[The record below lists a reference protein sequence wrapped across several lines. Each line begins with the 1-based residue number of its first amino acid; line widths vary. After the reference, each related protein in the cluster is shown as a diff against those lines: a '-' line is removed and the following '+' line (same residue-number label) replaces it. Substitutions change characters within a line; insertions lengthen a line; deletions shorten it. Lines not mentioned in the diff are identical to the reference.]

1 MNRIALTPLRR
12 CLALALSAATTAL
25 ALASCAATPPPQPP
39 ETDGPEPTE
48 DRDDG
53 VTIHTVAEAVSG
65 SCTTASVKGLS
76 QQIIAEGQCILPDAY
91 AEVPASANISFGQ
104 NVFPFLEKPARDA
117 LVKALESNSSKKM
130 SVNSMLRTV
139 AQQYLLYRWYKL
151 GKCGIGLA
159 AKPGNSNH
167 ETGLAMDINE
177 YSTWKT
183 ALKTAGF
190 SWYGSGDAVHFDYTG
205 KGAVSYKGIDVEA
218 FQRLWNRNHPED
230 LIDADGIWGPQTEA
244 RMKKAPAAGFEK
256 GPDCNADPDPEDPVD
271 PDPEVDPDPKAC
283 GSYPEG
289 TFTCA
294 PDGNSRGKCTSGALS
309 TEACSNGCLIQTGD
323 DVCMGT
329 TATWSCD
336 GTWGTKKAEN
346 GDYYITAFG
355 CWKDANGGLHQDP
368 GDNCIP
374 ACLSQ
379 AKAAGLCAN
388 MTGPTCESTV
398 NWYAA
403 DAGRF
408 GCLARL
414 RVTNPKNGK
423 SVVVVAL
430 DYGPNCSIEKQV
442 SHAAL
447 DLSYPANNYLFGS
460 EQGIVDKS
468 KVHVVEVDPSTP
480 LGPVTP

>member
-1 MNRIALTPLRR
+1 MNRPARTHW
-12 CLALALSAATTAL
+12 LALALTAAAAPI
-25 ALASCAATPPPQPP
+25 ALASCAASPPQV
-39 ETDGPEPTE
+39 EEADGPEPTE

-53 VTIHTVAEAVSG
+53 VTLKTVGDAVS
-65 SCTTASVKGLS
+65 STCTTSSVKGLS
-76 QQIIAEGQCILPDAY
+76 LQIIAEAQCILPDSY
-91 AEVPASANISFGQ
+91 AAVPDRANLSFGA
-104 NVFPFLEKPARDA
+104 NVFGFLEAPARDA
-117 LVKALESNSSKKM
+117 LVKALDANPGKTM

-139 AQQYLLYRWYKL
+139 AQQYLLYRWYQL

-183 ALKTAGF
+183 PLANVGF
-190 SWYGSGDAVHFDYTG
+190 KWYGSGDKVHFDYAG
-205 KGAVSYKGIDVEA
+205 KGAVSYKGVDVEA

-230 LIDADGIWGPQTEA
+230 LIDADGVWGPQTEA
-244 RMKKAPAAGFEK
+244 RMKKAPPDGFAL
-256 GPDCNADPDPEDPVD
+256 GADCNNEPPDPDVD
-271 PDPEVDPDPKAC
+271 PDPGTDPDPQAC
-283 GSYPEG
+283 GSYTEG
-289 TFTCA
+289 VYSCA
-294 PDGNSRGKCTSGALS
+294 PDGNARGTCSGGAAKLE
-309 TEACSNGCLIQTGD
+309 TCDRGCLIKDGAD

-329 TATWSCD
+329 TATWSCS
-336 GTWGTKKAEN
+336 GTWGTQKAEN
-346 GDYYITAFG
+346 GDYYATAFG
-355 CWKDANGGLHQDP
+355 CWKDANGVQHQDP

-379 AKAAGLCAN
+379 AKSSGLCAN
-388 MTGPTCESTV
+388 MSGPECEYSV
-398 NWYAA
+398 GWYAA

-423 SVVVVAL
+423 SAVVVAL

-442 SHAAL
+442 SHAAV

-468 KVHVVEVDPSTP
+468 LVHVVEVDPSTP
-480 LGPVTP
+480 LGPVN

>member
-1 MNRIALTPLRR
+1 MRR
-12 CLALALSAATTAL
+12 PTSPRLHWLVLALSAAAAPL
-25 ALASCAATPPPQPP
+25 LLASCAAAPPPPA
-39 ETDGPEPTE
+39 EGDGPEPTE
-48 DRDDG
+48 DRDDAVG
-53 VTIHTVAEAVSG
+53 LETVAQAVS
-65 SCTTASVKGLS
+65 STCTTASVKGLS
-76 QQIIAEGQCILPDAY
+76 QQIIDEGQCILADSY
-91 AEVPASANISFGQ
+91 IEVPKLANVSFGP
-104 NVFPFLEKPARDA
+104 NVFPYLEKPARDA
-117 LVKALESNSSKKM
+117 LVKALESNPSKTM
-130 SVNSMLRTV
+130 SINSMLRTV
-139 AQQYLLYRWYKL
+139 AQQYLLYRWYQL

-183 ALKTAGF
+183 ALSNVGF

-205 KGAVSYKGIDVEA
+205 KGAVSLKGIDVEA

-230 LIDADGIWGPQTEA
+230 LIDADGAWGPQTEA
-244 RMKKAPAAGFEK
+244 RMKKAPPGGFAK
-256 GPDCNADPDPEDPVD
+256 GADCGVD
-271 PDPEVDPDPKAC
+271 PDPEPEPDPVAC
-283 GSYPEG
+283 GNYKEG
-289 TFTCA
+289 VYSCA
-294 PDGNSRGKCTSGALS
+294 PDGNSRGTCTSGAATL
-309 TEACSNGCLIQTGD
+309 EACSNGCLIKDSAD

-329 TATWSCD
+329 TTSWSCD

-355 CWKDANGGLHQDP
+355 CYKDANGTMHQDP

-379 AKAAGLCAN
+379 AKSSGLCAN
-388 MTGPTCESTV
+388 MTGPTCEATV

-414 RVTNPKNGK
+414 RVTNPANGK
-423 SVVVVAL
+423 AVVVVAL
-430 DYGPNCSIEKQV
+430 DYGPNCSIEKQA

-447 DLSYPANNYLFGS
+447 DLSYPANDYLFGS

-468 KVHVVEVDPSTP
+468 KVHVVEVDASTP
-480 LGPVTP
+480 LGPVAN

>member
-1 MNRIALTPLRR
+1 MIRKFSLRSSVIAFS
-12 CLALALSAATTAL
+12 SAAAAL
-25 ALASCAATPPPQPP
+25 FIASCAAAPLP
-39 ETDGPEPTE
+39 EANEGDGPEPTE
-48 DRDDG
+48 DRDDAVG
-53 VTIHTVAEAVSG
+53 IKTVGEAVNQT
-65 SCTTASVKGLS
+65 CTTAAVKGLS
-76 QQIIAEGQCILPDAY
+76 AQIIAEGQCIMPDAY
-91 AEVPASANISFGQ
+91 AEVPDLDNVSFGP
-104 NVFPFLEKPARDA
+104 NVFPFLETPARDA
-117 LVKALESNSSKKM
+117 LVKALQANPSKSM

-139 AQQYLLYRWYKL
+139 AQQYLLYRWYQL

-183 ALKTAGF
+183 ALKSVGF

-205 KGAVSYKGIDVEA
+205 KGAVSYKGVDVEA

-230 LIDADGIWGPQTEA
+230 LIDADGVWGPQTEA
-244 RMKKAPAAGFEK
+244 RMKKAPPDGFEK
-256 GPDCNADPDPEDPVD
+256 GADCNTDPDPNPD
-271 PDPEVDPDPKAC
+271 PDPDPQAC

-289 TFTCA
+289 TYQCA
-294 PDGNSRGKCTSGALS
+294 PDGNGRGKCANGELAFET
-309 TEACSNGCLIQTGD
+309 CSNGCLIKSSAD

-329 TATWSCD
+329 TTSWSCD
-336 GTWGTKKAEN
+336 GTWGTKKADN
-346 GDYYITAFG
+346 GDYYVTAFG
-355 CWKDANGGLHQDP
+355 CYKDENGTLQQDP

-379 AKAAGLCAN
+379 AKSAGLCAN
-388 MTGPTCESTV
+388 MTGPTCEATV

-414 RVTNPKNGK
+414 RVTNQANGK

-447 DLSYPANNYLFGS
+447 DLSYPANFYLFGS
-460 EQGIVDKS
+460 EQGIVDKA
-468 KVHVVEVDPSTP
+468 KVHVVEVDASTP
-480 LGPVTP
+480 LGPVTK